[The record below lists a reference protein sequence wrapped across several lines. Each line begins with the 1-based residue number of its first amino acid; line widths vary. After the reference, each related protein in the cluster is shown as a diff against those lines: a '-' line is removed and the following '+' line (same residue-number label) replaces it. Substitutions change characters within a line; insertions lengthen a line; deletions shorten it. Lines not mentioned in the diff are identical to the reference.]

1 MEIDFNFV
9 CVEIDLISVWKIE
22 LDLIPVQDGIDL
34 FGHCVWVDANDFI
47 SVWWIRIDLIFV

>member
-1 MEIDFNFV
+1 MCFMDAGRKSLYICVCMEIDFNFV

-34 FGHCVWVDANDFI
+34 FGHCV
-47 SVWWIRIDLIFV
+47 